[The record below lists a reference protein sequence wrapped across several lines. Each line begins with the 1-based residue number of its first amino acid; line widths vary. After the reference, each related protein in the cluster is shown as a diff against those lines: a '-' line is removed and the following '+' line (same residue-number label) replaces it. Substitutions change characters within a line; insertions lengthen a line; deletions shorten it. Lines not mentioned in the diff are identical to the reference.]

1 MCLTG
6 LRRMSTA
13 QMAALGL
20 QRAAECM
27 PPGLLRNPTADCS
40 TTHSSNSSAARAFLI
55 SSYLCVTI
63 SWPPRA
69 ILGGFDRVL
78 YCKIKCALDFIFV
91 GIQIYDSIAR
101 TSE

>member
-6 LRRMSTA
+6 LRRVSTA

-40 TTHSSNSSAARAFLI
+40 TTHSSNSSAALAFLI

-63 SWPPRA
+63 SWPPVQFTRFREELEPDG
-69 ILGGFDRVL
+69 LGR
-78 YCKIKCALDFIFV
+78 KTIKN
-91 GIQIYDSIAR
+91 QR
-101 TSE
+101 